1 MTLEELRNF
10 TRAQPFRPFV
20 LHLADGGQVV
30 VRHPE
35 FLAIEPSGQTIK
47 VYQPDDSVNDIDLAL
62 ITDLEIKSAA
72 KGSGG
77 RSKT

>member
-1 MTLEELRNF
+1 MTLEELRTF
-10 TRAQPFRPFV
+10 SRAQPFRPFV

-35 FLAIEPSGQTIK
+35 FLAVEPSGQAIK
-47 VYQPDDSVNDIDLAL
+47 VYQPDDSVKLVDLAL
-62 ITDLEIKSAA
+62 VTDLEIKSAA

-77 RSKT
+77 RAKP

>member
-1 MTLEELRNF
+1 MTLEELRAF
-10 TRAQPFRPFV
+10 SRAQPFRPFV
-20 LHLADGGQVV
+20 VHLADGGQVV

-35 FLAIEPSGQTIK
+35 FLVIEPGGQTIK
-47 VYQPDDSVNDIDLAL
+47 IYQPDESVNDIDLAL
-62 ITDLEIKSAA
+62 VTDVQIKSTA

>member
-1 MTLEELRNF
+1 MTIEELRRF
-10 TRAQPFRPFV
+10 SRAQPFRPFV
-20 LHLADGGQVV
+20 IHLADGGQVV

-35 FLAIEPSGQTIK
+35 FLAVEPSGRAIK
-47 VYQPDDSVNDIDLAL
+47 VYQPDDSVKVVELAL
-62 ITDLEIKSAA
+62 VANVEIKSAA

>member
-10 TRAQPFRPFV
+10 SRAQPFRPFV
-20 LHLADGGQVV
+20 LHLSDGGQVM

-35 FLAIEPSGQTIK
+35 FLLIEPSGQTIK
-47 VYQPDDSVNDIDLAL
+47 VYQPDETVKVVDLAVV
-62 ITDLEIKSAA
+62 TELEIKSTA